1 MKITY
6 LKFYGGAKDKIC
18 RLGLASLFLE
28 LQEIIFLTEVKLL
41 EEKQET
47 VPQQCA
53 NGLTNLLR
61 RKRVGNKGG
70 AGAIDWTKRM
80 RDNETI
86 ISRIGVE
93 VQVSREATY

>member
-41 EEKQET
+41 EEKQANSSAT
-47 VPQQCA
+47 VRERIDESFKAQKGWKQ
-53 NGLTNLLR
+53 
-61 RKRVGNKGG
+61 GG

-80 RDNETI
+80 R
-86 ISRIGVE
+86 SMKQSFPG
-93 VQVSREATY
+93 SA